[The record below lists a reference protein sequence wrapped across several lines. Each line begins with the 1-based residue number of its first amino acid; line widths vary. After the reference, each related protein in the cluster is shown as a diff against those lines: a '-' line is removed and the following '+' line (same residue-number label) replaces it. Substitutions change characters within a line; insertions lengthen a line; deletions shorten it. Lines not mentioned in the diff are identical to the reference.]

1 MFPISSLANVTT
13 FNPWTI
19 AADMELAELLP
30 LLNDGWLHHWPVV
43 DAEQRVVGVVSDDDL
58 VRILL
63 ERRVAREA
71 VAAGVRG
78 PVEPPPAP
86 VHSFMSYHWV
96 SVSPDE
102 SPRRA
107 LKLLLQREERCLPV
121 VQDGRLVGMVTT
133 SDFLRELAYSDSSL
147 GGEPVSR
154 HVHPDEE
161 AIESNATLEEA
172 KLAMESAGKS
182 YITVERGGVPLGVVS
197 TRDLRFAK
205 LRRMAKELAA
215 EHALAPGPLRLVDLV
230 AQSPA
235 LRPGQTLREAASLLA
250 ERNLQAVAVVNH
262 AHRLV
267 GVLSEDDLLRAFLD
281 A

>member
-1 MFPISSLANVTT
+1 MFPISSLADVTT

-19 AADMELAELLP
+19 TADMDLSELLP

-43 DAEQRVVGVVSDDDL
+43 DADQRVVGVISDEDL
-58 VRILL
+58 VRVLL
-63 ERRVAREA
+63 EQRVAREA
-71 VAAGVRG
+71 VASGVRG

-96 SVSPDE
+96 AVSPEE

-107 LKLLLQREERCLPV
+107 LKLLLQRDERCLPV
-121 VQDGRLVGMVTT
+121 VQDGRLMGVVTT
-133 SDFLRELAYSDSSL
+133 SDFLRELAYSDAPVA
-147 GGEPVSR
+147 GEPVSR
-154 HVHPDEE
+154 FVHPDEE
-161 AIESNATLEEA
+161 AIEVHATLEEA

-205 LRRMAKELAA
+205 LRRMAKEFATKTGLAV
-215 EHALAPGPLRLVDLV
+215 GPLRLVDLV
-230 AQSPA
+230 AESPA
-235 LRPGQTLREAASLLA
+235 LRPGQTLREAAGLLA
-250 ERNLQAVAVVNH
+250 ERSLQAVAVVNQ